1 MPVSLEHEKDKKR
14 PVQRLECL
22 WYVRT
27 LRSHYSFFFR
37 VACWNLRSRTR
48 VLFQLRRV
56 NVRYITWPWLSLS
69 LSLSLQRRE
78 VGGVVY
84 LWNTPSFN
92 FQGKCVEDGK
102 SNTISSEG
110 SVRKKNL
117 KGKWKMSL
125 KFPLALPWDT
135 GIDYLQEKMND
146 VECGINDRIWPF
158 RQWVVILPHRHYR
171 FYRLVIIIL
180 HNILLYIVNLLP
192 SHSPSFWRKGKATA
206 VFMLL
211 KERNPVKSSHLIDE
225 FWAKGDDRT

>member
-110 SVRKKNL
+110 SVRKK
-117 KGKWKMSL
+117 
-125 KFPLALPWDT
+125 KFKREMKNVAEISFSAPMRYRNRLFAGEDEWCWMWHQWQDLA
-135 GIDYLQEKMND
+135 
-146 VECGINDRIWPF
+146 V
-158 RQWVVILPHRHYR
+158 
-171 FYRLVIIIL
+171 
-180 HNILLYIVNLLP
+180 
-192 SHSPSFWRKGKATA
+192 
-206 VFMLL
+206 
-211 KERNPVKSSHLIDE
+211 SSMGRYTP
-225 FWAKGDDRT
+225 A